1 MKIISTEWKNFNSY
15 GNSLQKINFE
25 DDLGELYLLLG
36 GNGHGKSTIAEVI
49 TFSLYGKIERKN
61 KSDLPNRIN

>member
-25 DDLGELYLLLG
+25 DDHGELYLLLG

-49 TFSLYGKIERKN
+49 TFSLYI
-61 KSDLPNRIN
+61 